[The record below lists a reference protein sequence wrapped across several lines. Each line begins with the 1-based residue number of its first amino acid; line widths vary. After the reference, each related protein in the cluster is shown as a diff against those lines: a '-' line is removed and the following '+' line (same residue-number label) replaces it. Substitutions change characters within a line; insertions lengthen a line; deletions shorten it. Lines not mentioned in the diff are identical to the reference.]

1 MIGYT
6 GFLGPTCYA
15 IISETSSTRLR
26 NKTLAFARMCYS
38 IQGIVFNIL
47 NAYMINPTA
56 FGWQGW
62 VNQLDLGTA
71 ADKCRKTAFFW
82 APCAALS
89 AVWCWYRLPELK
101 DRCESCHFV
110 DASTELINSI
120 LRDQP
125 SFPEETACKTIQGY
139 CNRCQFGR
147 GHSRTAIGWSLIIG
161 GVCVTRPVE
170 WKLGKKIMYRSLQDT
185 HICHYVRR
193 HEMHIQYRKRQWNDI
208 STEVK

>member
-56 FGWQGW
+56 FGWQG
-62 VNQLDLGTA
+62 
-71 ADKCRKTAFFW
+71 KTAFFW

-101 DRCESCHFV
+101 DRCRLSVIH
-110 DASTELINSI
+110 T
-120 LRDQP
+120 
-125 SFPEETACKTIQGY
+125 
-139 CNRCQFGR
+139 
-147 GHSRTAIGWSLIIG
+147 GHS
-161 GVCVTRPVE
+161 
-170 WKLGKKIMYRSLQDT
+170 
-185 HICHYVRR
+185 
-193 HEMHIQYRKRQWNDI
+193 
-208 STEVK
+208 